1 MPNKTAYRKM
11 MDDKRK
17 RERHPPSTGAKRHAE
32 VVGKC
37 NAHTRQGGKC
47 RNPKGQGTDHYGYGP
62 CKYHGGNAP
71 SHKAKAAKD
80 QAILMGAPKEINPLD
95 AMMWCIRLTAG
106 EVEFCSQQLE
116 LIEKADWLQDT
127 IVGKQLHIWATE
139 RQKAVDRLA
148 KHSKDALALGIAER
162 AVRLAEQYGSS
173 IAKFTKGLLSDLEL
187 TQEQQKAAPLL
198 IRKHLA
204 LLEGGA
210 PAEDTGDRKPIA
222 AIPRRVGGSG

>member
-1 MPNKTAYRKM
+1 MPKTAYRKM
-11 MDDKRK
+11 MEANRK
-17 RERHPPSTGAKRHAE
+17 EKPKQKGTNRLAQKVGTCGAKR
-32 VVGKC
+32 
-37 NAHTRQGGKC
+37 RQGGDCKM
-47 RNPKGQGTDHYGYGP
+47 PKGMGTDHYGFGH
-62 CKYHGGNAP
+62 CKYHGGNLP
-71 SHKAKAAKD
+71 NHKKNAVKQ

-106 EVEFCSQQLE
+106 EVEFCTQQLE
-116 LIEKADWLQDT
+116 LIKEEDWLQDT
-127 IVGKQLHIWATE
+127 IIGKQLHIWATE

-173 IAKFTKGLLSDLEL
+173 IAKFTKGLLGDLEL
-187 TQEQQKAAPLL
+187 TPEQQKVAPLL

-210 PAEDTGDRKPIA
+210 PDEDRKPIA